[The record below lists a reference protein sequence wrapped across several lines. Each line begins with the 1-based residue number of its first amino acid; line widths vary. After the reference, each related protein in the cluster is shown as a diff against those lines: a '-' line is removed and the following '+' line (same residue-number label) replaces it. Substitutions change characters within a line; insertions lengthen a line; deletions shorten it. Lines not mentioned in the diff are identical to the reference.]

1 MYKNSAR
8 DPTKA
13 IKKLGTQSV
22 RVSVLGA
29 LGNENRGS
37 TRQNSNSPRFL
48 MQMSRF
54 KGAATGGLNSLKSSQ
69 VSNNLKVSLR
79 SN

>member
-1 MYKNSAR
+1 MKLNPVEPIQTQKRGEIMYKNSAR

-29 LGNENRGS
+29 LGNENRGT

-54 KGAATGGLNSLKSSQ
+54 KGAAT
-69 VSNNLKVSLR
+69 
-79 SN
+79 